1 MPKIS
6 VIVPVY
12 KVEPYLRR
20 CVDSILAQTYKD
32 YEIILVDDGSPDSC
46 GQICDEYAKK
56 FENIRVIHKENCGLS
71 SARNAGIDLAF
82 AESDSLWL
90 TFIDSDDY
98 IHPRYLELLFKAI
111 VENCTQIS
119 ACAYVETDD
128 IKPIN
133 EKITEDVDIITPESF
148 WLCKRAS
155 YSVVAVCKLY
165 KKDLFENIRYPVG
178 KLHEDEFTTH
188 KLLFSCEKITY
199 NSSELY
205 YYYQNPNSIMG
216 SSWSPRHLDG
226 IEAVEEQLSFFKI
239 NGFKRAYKRSYIVLA
254 DVMRF
259 NLLKAQECDKN
270 GEYSE
275 IIKELKKKL
284 RRHIRKN
291 YLHMPI
297 SYCNDIYILAYPRR
311 KWLIVPISKLMK
323 LLRRVAR
330 KILRRK

>member
-56 FENIRVIHKENCGLS
+56 FENIRVIHKENGGLS

-82 AESDSLWL
+82 AESDSEWL
-90 TFIDSDDY
+90 AFIDSDDY
-98 IHPRYLELLFKAI
+98 IHSKYLEILFNSATQNCARISVCNYIESDGISEIDEKLSDEVTEFSAENLWLL
-111 VENCTQIS
+111 
-119 ACAYVETDD
+119 
-128 IKPIN
+128 
-133 EKITEDVDIITPESF
+133 
-148 WLCKRAS
+148 KRPYA
-155 YSVVAVCKLY
+155 VVAVCKLY
-165 KKDLFENIRYPVG
+165 KKELFDRIRYPVG

-188 KLLFSCEKITY
+188 KLLFSCEKIAY
-199 NSSELY
+199 NPSELY

-216 SSWSPRHLDG
+216 SSWSPRRLDG
-226 IEAVEEQLSFFKI
+226 IEAVENQSKFLKE
-239 NGFKRAYKRSYIVLA
+239 NGFKRAHNKSHIALA
-254 DVMRF
+254 NVIRF

-270 GEYSE
+270 GEHSE
-275 IIKELKKKL
+275 IIKALKKKL

-297 SYCNDIYILAYPRR
+297 SYCKDIYILAYPRR